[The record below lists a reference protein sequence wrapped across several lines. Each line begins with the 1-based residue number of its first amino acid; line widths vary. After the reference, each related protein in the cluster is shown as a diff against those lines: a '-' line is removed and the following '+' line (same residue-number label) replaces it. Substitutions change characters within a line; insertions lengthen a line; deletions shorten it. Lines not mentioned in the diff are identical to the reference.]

1 MNTKSHELSVAN
13 SRIFTKK
20 INTNESYK
28 LLKTKIMSKKLSIVA
43 ITLTMLTLNVNAQD
57 DALDT
62 RDRIQLGAKV
72 GLNYANVYDSEGE
85 EFKADPKLGMVL
97 GAFISIPIGTYFGIQ
112 PEVLYSQ
119 KGFSGT
125 GKILGLNYD
134 FTRTTNYLDIPLY
147 FAIKPS
153 EFITLVAGP
162 QFSYLLSRK
171 DVFATAVTT
180 IEQEQEFENDN
191 IRKNTLGASLG
202 LDINI
207 SHFVIGARAAW
218 DLQNNNGD
226 GSTTTPRYKNQWL
239 QATVGFKF

>member
-1 MNTKSHELSVAN
+1 M
-13 SRIFTKK
+13 
-20 INTNESYK
+20 
-28 LLKTKIMSKKLSIVA
+28 KKLSLVA
-43 ITLTMLTLNVNAQD
+43 ITLTMITLNVNAQD
-57 DALDT
+57 ETMDT
-62 RDRIQLGAKV
+62 RDQIQFGAKV
-72 GLNYANVYDSEGE
+72 GANYANVYDSEGE
-85 EFKADPKLGMVL
+85 EFDADPKLGMAV

-119 KGFSGT
+119 KGFSAT
-125 GKILGLNYD
+125 GRILGLKYD
-134 FTRTTNYLDIPLY
+134 FERTTSYLDIPLY
-147 FAIKPS
+147 IAIKPS
-153 EFITLVAGP
+153 EFITIVAGP

-191 IRKNTLGASLG
+191 IRKNTLGVSLG

-218 DLQNNNGD
+218 DLQDNKGD
-226 GSTTTPRYKNQWL
+226 GTSTTPRYKNTWL